1 MFLIIV
7 NARSQL
13 AKSQFQSESLMKYV
27 AYYRVSTQKQG
38 NSGLGLDAQRDAV
51 MRHARSRGA
60 EVIAEFTEIESG
72 RNSQRPQLRAAR
84 SIAVRSKAVLLIAK
98 LDRLARS
105 VSFISTLMAD
115 SRLEIE
121 ACDMPAANRLSMHI
135 MAAVAENEAEAI
147 SQRTSAALQQAIKRG
162 VKLGFAHPS
171 RAKDA
176 GQARQRGVMTSKL
189 RADRFAA
196 TLGPTIE
203 TMRKEGLTFQEIAEE
218 FTRRR
223 YPLARQQNVH
233 DEPVWKLH
241 RVRQIYRRYSFI
253 GPRAY
258 GMALLSAPEAKK
270 GEN

>member
-1 MFLIIV
+1 
-7 NARSQL
+7 
-13 AKSQFQSESLMKYV
+13 MKYV

-38 NSGLGLDAQRDAV
+38 SSGLGLDAQRDAV
-51 MRHARSRGA
+51 MRHARGRGA

-72 RNSQRPQLRAAR
+72 RNSQRPQLRIAR
-84 SIAVRSKAVLLIAK
+84 ALAVRSKAVLLIAK

-147 SQRTSAALQQAIKRG
+147 SQRTSAALQQAVKRG
-162 VKLGFAHPS
+162 RKLGFANPARH
-171 RAKDA
+171 DEA
-176 GQARQRGVMTSKL
+176 GECRRRGVVTNRL

-203 TMRKEGLTFQEIAEE
+203 AMRRDGMTFQEIAEE

-223 YPLARQQNVH
+223 YPLARQQNLH
-233 DEPVWKLH
+233 DDPVWKLH
-241 RVRQIYRRYSFI
+241 RVRQIYQRYSFV
-253 GPRAY
+253 GPRPY
-258 GMALLSAPEAKK
+258 GMALLPAPEDTDA
-270 GEN
+270 G